1 MITSY
6 GNVFSFFLCVYI
18 IAFCYI
24 YVSNLRRA
32 SFIIY
37 LRFTLT
43 IYILLLFYF
52 VFLLF
57 ALYIF
62 HLFFSFFVFLFLYIS
77 PSIFYLYV
85 FFILWFFPL
94 RIFYFV
100 LPENFIFVFY
110 FWFTFMDISLYFLPH
125 TKKEVRF
132 PNLSFLYFIFLR
144 SLDAAAKSSASLSF
158 CSLFSIACSKVL
170 ARALNHFPTLLTAT
184 TNLSSLSSQWMFRI
198 PSSRDSP
205 DRWVD
210 VFFSFSFSLRSHS
223 GQEVIAPLT
232 ISLIGRITS
241 LSQEHLHK

>member
-1 MITSY
+1 M
-6 GNVFSFFLCVYI
+6 SFPK
-18 IAFCYI
+18 
-24 YVSNLRRA
+24 
-32 SFIIY
+32 
-37 LRFTLT
+37 
-43 IYILLLFYF
+43 IL
-52 VFLLF
+52 
-57 ALYIF
+57 
-62 HLFFSFFVFLFLYIS
+62 FLF
-77 PSIFYLYV
+77 
-85 FFILWFFPL
+85 
-94 RIFYFV
+94 
-100 LPENFIFVFY
+100 FY

-132 PNLSFLYFIFLR
+132 PNFSFLYFIFLR

-170 ARALNHFPTLLTAT
+170 ARALNHFPPLLTAT

-205 DRWVD
+205 DCWVD

-241 LSQEHLHK
+241 LPQEHLHK

>member
-62 HLFFSFFVFLFLYIS
+62 HLFFSFFVFCFYISVASFLKRLKIKTYFSLYILFICFLYS
-77 PSIFYLYV
+77 LIFSFKDFL
-85 FFILWFFPL
+85 LCPP
-94 RIFYFV
+94 RKFYFCFLLLVYVYGYKFV
-100 LPENFIFVFY
+100 LFASYKKRSSISEPLFSLFY
-110 FWFTFMDISLYFLPH
+110 FFEEFRCCSKIFCFSKFLFSLFYSLFQSLGACLEPLPASLNSNH
-125 TKKEVRF
+125 KSL
-132 PNLSFLYFIFLR
+132 LSF
-144 SLDAAAKSSASLSF
+144 
-158 CSLFSIACSKVL
+158 V
-170 ARALNHFPTLLTAT
+170 P
-184 TNLSSLSSQWMFRI
+184 M
-198 PSSRDSP
+198 
-205 DRWVD
+205 D
-210 VFFSFSFSLRSHS
+210 VSHS
-223 GQEVIAPLT
+223 
-232 ISLIGRITS
+232 
-241 LSQEHLHK
+241 

>member
-62 HLFFSFFVFLFLYIS
+62 HLFFLSLFFVSIYFSLYILFICFLYSLIFSFKDFLLCSPRKFYFCFLLLVYVYGYKFVLFASYKKRSSISEPLFSLFYFFEEFRCYSKIFCFSKFLFSL
-77 PSIFYLYV
+77 FYSL
-85 FFILWFFPL
+85 FQSLGACLEPL
-94 RIFYFV
+94 
-100 LPENFIFVFY
+100 PA
-110 FWFTFMDISLYFLPH
+110 SLNSNHKSL
-125 TKKEVRF
+125 
-132 PNLSFLYFIFLR
+132 LSF
-144 SLDAAAKSSASLSF
+144 
-158 CSLFSIACSKVL
+158 V
-170 ARALNHFPTLLTAT
+170 P
-184 TNLSSLSSQWMFRI
+184 M
-198 PSSRDSP
+198 
-205 DRWVD
+205 D
-210 VFFSFSFSLRSHS
+210 VSHS
-223 GQEVIAPLT
+223 
-232 ISLIGRITS
+232 
-241 LSQEHLHK
+241 

>member
-1 MITSY
+1 MY
-6 GNVFSFFLCVYI
+6 L
-18 IAFCYI
+18 I
-24 YVSNLRRA
+24 YEGH
-32 SFIIY
+32 
-37 LRFTLT
+37 
-43 IYILLLFYF
+43 LLLFTYDLLSLSIYSYYF
-52 VFLLF
+52 
-57 ALYIF
+57 I
-62 HLFFSFFVFLFLYIS
+62 LFFFYLLYIS
-77 PSIFYLYV
+77 FIYFFLSLFFVSIYFSLYIL
-85 FFILWFFPL
+85 FIFFPL

-170 ARALNHFPTLLTAT
+170 ARALNHFPPLLTAT

-205 DRWVD
+205 DC
-210 VFFSFSFSLRSHS
+210 
-223 GQEVIAPLT
+223 
-232 ISLIGRITS
+232 
-241 LSQEHLHK
+241 